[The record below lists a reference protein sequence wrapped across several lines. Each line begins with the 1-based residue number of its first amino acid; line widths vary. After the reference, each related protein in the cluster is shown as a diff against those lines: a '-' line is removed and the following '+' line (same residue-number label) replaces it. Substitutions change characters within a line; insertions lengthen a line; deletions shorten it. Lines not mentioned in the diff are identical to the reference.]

1 MPFKK
6 RVVVVE
12 FIAVTSI
19 YLISNVLTVKFCL
32 TRCYTK
38 SENNTFTRL
47 KKDMG
52 FWLLPCAKKFK
63 TKIWHWL
70 SNNLLLKIRT
80 LEKSRI
86 WIFPPK
92 LAKIR
97 NLTHL
102 NLCVKISQNCNCRFL
117 WKIGNQV
124 FEFSRR
130 NCNCRFFAEEKI
142 SISEN
147 HTLNVRAKIA
157 FVDFCGKTLFFFL
170 VKKKWDF
177 LGHFSTLQKVSWKGD
192 ESLNNWKVVMG
203 VFLAALLC
211 NFEIHLQMMWNAKLF
226 NI

>member
-130 NCNCRFFAEEKI
+130 NCNCRFFAGEKI

-170 VKKKWDF
+170 WKKMRLF
-177 LGHFSTLQKVSWKGD
+177 GT
-192 ESLNNWKVVMG
+192 
-203 VFLAALLC
+203 
-211 NFEIHLQMMWNAKLF
+211 LF
-226 NI
+226 NIAESFLKRWWKFKQLKSRHGCIFGCSPVQFWNTFANDVKCKTL